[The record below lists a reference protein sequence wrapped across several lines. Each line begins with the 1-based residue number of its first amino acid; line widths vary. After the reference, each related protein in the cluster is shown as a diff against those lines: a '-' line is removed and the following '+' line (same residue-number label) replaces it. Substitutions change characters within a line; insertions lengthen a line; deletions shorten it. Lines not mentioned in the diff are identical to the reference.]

1 MGHFRPL
8 FLLFSSFQYSWQ
20 YRFNKFLPVTGFEPQ
35 TSGIGSDRSTNWATT
50 TALSCLKLFSFI
62 LTVCAQCCNYKYIW
76 AWDSIKQKVV
86 EALMSL
92 QVKTCGDVS
101 SLVKLI
107 LHSEWLKLIT
117 WNAITVA
124 YNCLWGQVTKL
135 QELQLQDTLFP
146 EALFHTKQWIRT
158 NR

>member
-1 MGHFRPL
+1 MSPPCHINHSWNSVISCIKI
-8 FLLFSSFQYSWQ
+8 LLK
-20 YRFNKFLPVTGFEPQ
+20 RRKEAKNGT
-35 TSGIGSDRSTNWATT
+35 I
-50 TALSCLKLFSFI
+50 I
-62 LTVCAQCCNYKYIW
+62 LTVCVQCCNYKYIW